1 MEGAARLSGRSG
13 GGGVIVSPPQRWRLG
28 CAAVR
33 RQAPFGPVWSV
44 RAEPGLPEYAGE
56 LERTLV
62 RRVGRE
68 GAVVRVW
75 LGRKG
80 SMHHEGIEIASRSR
94 VGVSLD
100 PGRSVP
106 F

>member
-1 MEGAARLSGRSG
+1 MIGST
-13 GGGVIVSPPQRWRLG
+13 PQRWRLE

-33 RQAPFGPVWSV
+33 RQPPFGPVWSV
-44 RAEPGLPEYAGE
+44 RAEPGLPEYARE

-62 RRVGRE
+62 RRVWRE

-75 LGRKG
+75 FGRKG
-80 SMHHEGIEIASRSR
+80 SVHHEGIEIASRSR
-94 VGVSLD
+94 ARVSLD
-100 PGRSVP
+100 PGRSVL